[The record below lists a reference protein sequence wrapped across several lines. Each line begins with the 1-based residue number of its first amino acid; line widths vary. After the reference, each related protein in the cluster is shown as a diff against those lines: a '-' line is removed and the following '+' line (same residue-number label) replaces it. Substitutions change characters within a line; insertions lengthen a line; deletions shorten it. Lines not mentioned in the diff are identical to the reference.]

1 MELQSFPLVIRSWFL
16 SYKRFIAPIARY
28 SVGALLVCCIGVLV
42 SCVSAGGIVDYKPSE
57 FTERASEPFFFSI
70 GKKLKYGTAISE
82 DVPTLLQGKLFGG
95 ELRAVYPSP
104 DQTKAAVITGGK
116 LYFVEFGKPP
126 RILLDP
132 FVSWLEGR
140 KIPIGETYYDF
151 GHIQWDATSRY
162 IFITRDK
169 IQELMTQELLRQR
182 LNMDRA
188 LVRIDTTQSHSIVVE
203 VIPAGQFRT
212 TFGPSFINDDGIC
225 FDSGDDKGDVYLKC
239 IVAGNAHI
247 VKNVETDKIV
257 FNDGLVLNGRIFM
270 TSRLDYKS
278 GEVLMVESG
287 FHLTK
292 RKDSL
297 IVDLLHENRPDSPM
311 LSVEGAFNIK
321 GHFLDGIQERTV
333 LPGGRYA
340 FLHVWNK
347 KILLDSETG
356 SYKELPTDTRV
367 YQNVNSRDHESSF
380 QLKHSFFM
388 RTFEPTS
395 PLRTNYS
402 Q

>member
-1 MELQSFPLVIRSWFL
+1 MKLQSFPLIIRSWFPNH
-16 SYKRFIAPIARY
+16 KRFIAPITWY
-28 SVGALLVCCIGVLV
+28 SVGALLVCCAGVLV

-57 FTERASEPFFFSI
+57 FTEQASEPFFFSI
-70 GKKLKYGTAISE
+70 GEKLKYGTAISE
-82 DVPTLLQGKLFGG
+82 EVPTLLEGKRFGG

-104 DQTKAAVITGGK
+104 DQTKAAAVTGGK
-116 LYFVEFGKPP
+116 LYLVEPGKPP

-169 IQELMTQELLRQR
+169 IQELMNREVWHQR
-182 LNMDRA
+182 HHMDRA
-188 LVRIDTTQSHSIVVE
+188 LVRIDTTQSHSIVE

-212 TFGPSFINDDGIC
+212 TFGPSFISDDGIC
-225 FDSGDDKGDVYLKC
+225 FDSSDNKGDVYLKC

-247 VKNVETDKIV
+247 VKQVEIDKIV
-257 FNDGLVLNGRIFM
+257 FDDGIVLNGRVFM
-270 TSRLDYKS
+270 TSSLDYKS
-278 GEVLMVESG
+278 GEVLMVEGG

-292 RKDSL
+292 REGSL
-297 IVDLLHENRPDSPM
+297 VVDLLHKNRPDSPM
-311 LSVEGAFNIK
+311 LSVEGAINIK
-321 GHFLDGIQERTV
+321 GHFWEGIHERTI

-340 FLHVWNK
+340 FLHVWNR

-356 SYKELPTDTRV
+356 SYKQLPTDTRV

-380 QLKHSFFM
+380 QMKHSFFQG
-388 RTFEPTS
+388 TFEPTS

>member
-1 MELQSFPLVIRSWFL
+1 MNLQSFPLIIRSWFL
-16 SYKRFIAPIARY
+16 SYKRFIAPITWY
-28 SVGALLVCCIGVLV
+28 SVGTLLVCCTGVLV
-42 SCVSAGGIVDYKPSE
+42 SCVSADGIVDYKPSE
-57 FTERASEPFFFSI
+57 FTGQASEPFFFSI

-82 DVPTLLQGKLFGG
+82 EVPTLLEGKLFDG

-104 DQTKAAVITGGK
+104 DQTKAAVVTGGK
-116 LYFVEFGKPP
+116 LYFVEPGKPP
-126 RILLDP
+126 LILLDP

-162 IFITRDK
+162 IFLTRDK
-169 IQELMTQELLRQR
+169 IQERPINPESFRQR
-182 LNMDRA
+182 NNMNRA
-188 LVRIDTTQSHSIVVE
+188 LVRIDTTQDHSIVE

-212 TFGPSFINDDGIC
+212 TSGPSFINDDGIC
-225 FDSGDDKGDVYLKC
+225 FDSSDNKGDVYLKC

-247 VKNVETDKIV
+247 AKKVETDKIV

-270 TSRLDYKS
+270 TSRLDYIS
-278 GEVLMVESG
+278 GDILMVESG

-292 RKDSL
+292 REGSL
-297 IVDLLHENRPDSPM
+297 VVDLLHKNKPDSPM
-311 LSVEGAFNIK
+311 LSVEGAINIK
-321 GHFLDGIQERTV
+321 GHFWDGIHERTI

-340 FLHVWNK
+340 FLHVWHK

-356 SYKELPTDTRV
+356 SYKELPTNTRV

-380 QLKHSFFM
+380 QLKHTFFM

-402 Q
+402 R